1 METHSWELG
10 NAIRAARM
18 KRGYTQ
24 DQLSEALDIT
34 PGHLQQMEGGRR
46 NPSVP
51 LLFQMMELLDFSVD
65 ALVFPERREEDVLHL
80 DGLTEDMRA
89 ALIRLVDAMKKQ

>member
-1 METHSWELG
+1 METRSWELG

-51 LLFQMMELLDFSVD
+51 LLFRMMELLDFSVD

-80 DGLTEDMRA
+80 DGLTEEARE
-89 ALIRLVDAMKKQ
+89 ALIQLVDAMKKE